1 MHWIRFFIFLPIIFA
16 PVEAELTERERYIAS
31 ISSGASK
38 GYFGIAEVEKAI
50 GLALNKKL
58 LTINEIKEI
67 FVQIQPF
74 SGLPA
79 HAVWRLQY
87 TLRERQDK
95 RIADIQGKFAET
107 PPFYIRWVSNLY
119 GKYLR
124 NEYLGKRQLL
134 PCFGSVSILEKF
146 WNEHIFVDV
155 FSRGLL
161 NVEEKSVAIIAAL
174 YSIKGG
180 HILRHEYIEMGKKL
194 GLSQEDIQ
202 EIRKI
207 AHRGNFAWR
216 YSLFGPTKRPIN
228 HYYKGQ
234 VGVLVKESIGV
245 TAVVLP
251 AGVRGRWRRYSKEQI
266 MLITDGRGY
275 YQEKGGAVQE
285 VSAGDVI
292 RISPNTIHWVS
303 ADVDEGLAY
312 AILEIPYG
320 STSEWFD
327 EINED
332 EYKKIT
338 E

>member
-1 MHWIRFFIFLPIIFA
+1 MRWVRLFIFLQIIFV
-16 PVEAELTERERYIAS
+16 PVEAELTEREHCIVSIA
-31 ISSGASK
+31 SGASK
-38 GYFGIAEVEKAI
+38 GYLGIAETEKAI
-50 GLALNKKL
+50 VLALDKKL

-67 FVQIQPF
+67 FIQIQPF

-79 HAVWRLQY
+79 HAVWQLQH
-87 TLRERQDK
+87 TLQKRQDE
-95 RIADIQGKFAET
+95 RVTDVQGKLAET
-107 PPFYIRWVSNLY
+107 PPFYIRLVSNLY

-124 NEYLGKRQLL
+124 SEYIGKQQFL
-134 PCFGSVSILEKF
+134 PCFESVPILEKF

-155 FSRGLL
+155 FSRNLL
-161 NVEEKSVAIIAAL
+161 SFKEKAIATIAVL
-174 YSIKGG
+174 YSVKGG
-180 HILRHEYIEMGKKL
+180 HIFRHEYIEMGKKL

-207 AHRGNFAWR
+207 AHRKTITWK
-216 YSLFGPTKRPIN
+216 YSLFGPTKSPIN
-228 HYYKGQ
+228 PYYKGQ
-234 VGVLVKESIGV
+234 VGVLVKESVCI

-251 AGVRGRWRRYSKEQI
+251 AGVRGRWRRYSKAQI

-275 YQEKGGAVQE
+275 YQEKERVVRE

-292 RISPNTIHWVS
+292 RVSPNTIHWIS

-312 AILEIPYG
+312 AILEIPCG
-320 STSEWFD
+320 IPSEWFD
-327 EINED
+327 EISEN

>member
-1 MHWIRFFIFLPIIFA
+1 MHWIRFFIFLQIIFV

-31 ISSGASK
+31 ISSSASK

-50 GLALNKKL
+50 GLALDKKL

-67 FVQIQPF
+67 FIQIQPF

-79 HAVWRLQY
+79 HAIWQLQH
-87 TLRERQDK
+87 TLQKRQGK
-95 RIADIQGKFAET
+95 RIADIQGNFAET
-107 PPFYIRWVSNLY
+107 LPFYIRWMSNLY

-124 NEYLGKRQLL
+124 NEYLRKQQLL
-134 PCFGSVSILEKF
+134 LCFYSVPILEKF
-146 WNEHIFVDV
+146 WNEHIFIDV
-155 FSRGLL
+155 FSRNLL
-161 NVEEKSVAIIAAL
+161 NFKEKSVATIAAL

-180 HILRHEYIEMGKKL
+180 HILRHEYIEMGKRL

-207 AHRGNFAWR
+207 AHCKNTTWK
-216 YSLFGPTKRPIN
+216 YPLFGPTKRSIN
-228 HYYKGQ
+228 PYYKGQ

-251 AGVRGRWRRYSKEQI
+251 AGIRGRWRRYSKEQI

-275 YQEKGGAVQE
+275 YQEKGRVVQE
-285 VSAGDVI
+285 VSVGDVI

-303 ADVDEGLAY
+303 ADIDEDLAY

-320 STSEWFD
+320 SASKWFD
-327 EINED
+327 EISED